1 MLASQ
6 KALRRVIID
15 LAASGSNVIAGYS
28 SRQERRR
35 FCLGSLLCEPK
46 LPVGWFPWVLSD
58 VSSTVVV
65 VSLYDTLHQTTSSTI
80 NVASTSTAT
89 LFLFEI
95 RIKTTTTAPK
105 ATTTMAA
112 TILVPR
118 YVFFLLFSYPANH
131 YLQIDYAYGTGSAYT
146 TTGSRT
152 MFHLFG
158 FRHRI

>member
-1 MLASQ
+1 MLVSQ

-65 VSLYDTLHQTTSSTI
+65 VSLYDTLHQRCI
-80 NVASTSTAT
+80 NINRH
-89 LFLFEI
+89 LIFI
-95 RIKTTTTAPK
+95 RDKNKNNNNSYDMAAPQ

-158 FRHRI
+158 FWHRI